1 MRFQILTCVLLL
13 QPMTVFAEGDCRA
26 LFDKLN
32 AEAPGDASNCD
43 VPIKPYDLEKCT
55 TPTTFTSERPPSHV
69 VLMLDASGSM
79 AGKVKGESKMK
90 IAKREAK
97 RFLTVIQDDVPV
109 GLMVYGHGG
118 NNTKSG
124 KEESCRSFAWA
135 HQIGSS
141 HQLLAKGINSIKPT
155 GYTPL
160 AGVLEFAQSELAK
173 INYKDKDMKSVPVVY
188 LISDGKE
195 TCGGDPVA
203 AAQALHESGVKA
215 AINVI
220 GFDVDDKTRSQL
232 EAISKAGGGKY
243 FPADDSKALR
253 KQLNAARE
261 SAISMNRYNQ
271 CELENIRKVEFSHYN
286 ANAAMISCYGRENKR
301 KRLDFIFDQAKAFA
315 TEADKSCIKDVKQ
328 FARLD
333 YGKNI
338 QAQTNRAREII
349 QSRTKAVNELKENNL
364 FKPLKKK

>member
-1 MRFQILTCVLLL
+1 MHFPIFLGILLL
-13 QPMTVFAEGDCRA
+13 QPITVQADNECRA
-26 LFDKLN
+26 LYDKLN
-32 AEAPGDASNCD
+32 AAAPGDDSQCD
-43 VPIKPYDLEKCT
+43 VSIASYSLNTCT
-55 TPTTFTSERPPSHV
+55 PPTTYKAERPASHV

-79 AGKVKGESKMK
+79 AAQIKGGSKMK
-90 IAKREAK
+90 VAKREAQ
-97 RFLTVIQDDVPV
+97 RFLNAVQNDVPI

-124 KEESCRSFAWA
+124 KEESCSSFEWA
-135 HQIGSS
+135 HKVGSNRK
-141 HQLLAKGINSIKPT
+141 LLAKGIESIKPT

-160 AGVLEFAQSELAK
+160 AGVLGFAKTELAK
-173 INYKDKDMKSVPVVY
+173 LTIKKAGVVSAPVVY

-203 AAQALHESGVKA
+203 AAKALHESGVKA

-220 GFDVDDKTRSQL
+220 GFDVDDKTRAQL

-261 SAISMNRYNQ
+261 SEISLYKYNQ
-271 CELENIRKVEFSHYN
+271 CVLKNIGKINKVHYQ
-286 ANAAMISCYGRENKR
+286 AGLAMNRCYGIENKR
-301 KRLDFIFDQAKAFA
+301 KRLDVIFKEVKAFD
-315 TEADKSCIKDVKQ
+315 TDSDKNCAKDIKQ

-333 YGKNI
+333 YIKIG
-338 QAQTNRAREII
+338 QANRVNRAKEIN
-349 QSRTKAVNELKENNL
+349 QSRDAAIAETYELTI
-364 FKPLKKK
+364 LKGLD